1 MTKCEFEGVSAG
13 LGSGANVEEGVVF
26 DTHE

>member
-1 MTKCEFEGVSAG
+1 MTKCGFEGVSAG
-13 LGSGANVEEGVVF
+13 LGSGANVKEGVVF